1 MEVAIDKI
9 FHYERAKIW
18 SVVGNPERVDWVPSA
33 SECVFDGSIRRFR
46 MEGAGKLAE
55 RIIARDN
62 TEMVLKYSVIE
73 SSAVDQHLATISL
86 LDLGQNETRFR
97 WEQVFE
103 PAQLEVFIRK
113 GMEDSLVRLDFVL
126 GLEEKL

>member
-33 SECVFDGSIRRFR
+33 SDCVFDGSIRRFR

-62 TEMVLKYSVIE
+62 TKMVLKYSVIE

-86 LDLGQNETRFR
+86 LDLGQNDTRFR

-103 PAQLEVFIRK
+103 PAQLETFIRK